1 MNLFLCTSKHL
12 YNKVPSI
19 KSDLETRG
27 HIVTVP
33 NCFDDPMKE
42 EEMKKLGPEAHREW
56 KAGMIR
62 LQREKILANDG
73 ILVLNFEKNGQQ
85 NYIGGATFLEIYQAF
100 DLGRKIFLYNPL
112 PENTFT
118 DELKAMNPIVIQG
131 NLDLIH

>member
-12 YNKVPSI
+12 YDKVPTI
-19 KSDLETRG
+19 KNDLEARG
-27 HIVTVP
+27 HVVTVP

-42 EEMKKLGPEAHREW
+42 EKMKELGPEAHREW

-62 LQREKILANDG
+62 LQREKILANNG
-73 ILVLNFEKNGQQ
+73 ILVLNFEKNGQP

-112 PENTFT
+112 PESTFT
-118 DELKAMNPIVIQG
+118 DELRAMGPIVIHG
-131 NLDLIH
+131 DLDRVQ

>member
-1 MNLFLCTSKHL
+1 
-12 YNKVPSI
+12 
-19 KSDLETRG
+19 
-27 HIVTVP
+27 
-33 NCFDDPMKE
+33 
-42 EEMKKLGPEAHREW
+42 
-56 KAGMIR
+56 MIR

>member
-12 YNKVPSI
+12 YGKVPSI
-19 KSDLETRG
+19 KSDLEARG

-33 NCFDDPMKE
+33 NSFNDPMKE
-42 EEMKKLGPEAHREW
+42 EEMKQLGADAHRDW

-73 ILVLNFEKNGQQ
+73 ILVLNFEKNGQL

-100 DLGRKIFLYNPL
+100 DNQRKIFLYNPL
-112 PENTFT
+112 PQNIFT
-118 DELKAMNPIVIQG
+118 DELKAMNPTVING

>member
-1 MNLFLCTSKHL
+1 MNLFLCTSKYL
-12 YNKVPSI
+12 YDKVPAI
-19 KSDLETRG
+19 KKELEARG
-27 HIVTVP
+27 HVITVP

-42 EEMKKLGPEAHREW
+42 EEMKKLGADAHREW

-73 ILVLNFEKNGQQ
+73 ILVLNFEKNGQP

-100 DLGRKIFLYNPL
+100 DNNRKIFLYNPL
-112 PENTFT
+112 PQNTFT
-118 DELKAMNPIVIQG
+118 DELKAMGPIVIDG

>member
-12 YNKVPSI
+12 YDKVPAI
-19 KSDLETRG
+19 KNDLEARG

-42 EEMKKLGPEAHREW
+42 EEMKQLGPEAHREW

-73 ILVLNFEKNGQQ
+73 ILVLNFEKNGQP

-100 DLGRKIFLYNPL
+100 DLGRRIFLYNPL

-118 DELKAMNPIVIQG
+118 DELRAMSPIVIHG
-131 NLDLIH
+131 DLDRVQ